1 MDSATTP
8 QTPPSDLHLV
18 LKRAREAYL
27 LTQTEIAKAIGA
39 SRSHVSRV
47 ERGVVSPTMAEITA
61 WAVHCGC
68 DPTEVVRLGSRRQ
81 EGGSPAS
88 APEAIVEEPQAPV
101 QATPGPE
108 QDSAFAA
115 PVDARQLRALLEQL
129 GFPADVGGAL
139 HSLGLMDSDLRA
151 EGFMI
156 MDTGCT
162 RLPCDSL
169 HLNSRVNMALDAL
182 RNARNSVPPELAPQP
197 PPTNSTGDVW
207 QELIDAEAPGPIRDL
222 MIARREQGIAKY
234 GRPLGRENGRDHT
247 ADAIQ
252 EALDG
257 TAYSTAAGRVMA
269 KQSFRDALGF
279 LTGEISEG
287 QWVRRSEALS
297 WVKELEEGRAALVRR
312 AESAEAQLAELRA
325 DHIAFSL
332 AVQGRAI
339 AEGAPEHEC
348 KAWYSGRDA
357 VRQHVEHKE
366 RERAKWQANAERSE
380 REAAELNKLLHLAHT
395 ELTEAGVDTDGPP
408 AARIRR
414 LVVIANRQAD
424 ADAETIA
431 DIAESLGLPPDTD
444 GVEIVRAVEELVLAR
459 HNAGVEIGLVRRV
472 VARQTDALRLLASSE
487 DPTFRIAVE
496 LAADNVDMVV
506 AVSRG

>member
-101 QATPGPE
+101 QVTPAPE
-108 QDSAFAA
+108 
-115 PVDARQLRALLEQL
+115 
-129 GFPADVGGAL
+129 
-139 HSLGLMDSDLRA
+139 
-151 EGFMI
+151 
-156 MDTGCT
+156 
-162 RLPCDSL
+162 
-169 HLNSRVNMALDAL
+169 
-182 RNARNSVPPELAPQP
+182 RNSVPPELAPQP

-207 QELIDAEAPGPIRDL
+207 QELIDVEPPGPIRDL

>member
-101 QATPGPE
+101 QVTPAPE
-108 QDSAFAA
+108 
-115 PVDARQLRALLEQL
+115 
-129 GFPADVGGAL
+129 
-139 HSLGLMDSDLRA
+139 
-151 EGFMI
+151 
-156 MDTGCT
+156 
-162 RLPCDSL
+162 
-169 HLNSRVNMALDAL
+169 
-182 RNARNSVPPELAPQP
+182 RNSVPPELAPQP

-207 QELIDAEAPGPIRDL
+207 QELIDVEPPGPIRDL

-312 AESAEAQLAELRA
+312 AESA
-325 DHIAFSL
+325 
-332 AVQGRAI
+332 
-339 AEGAPEHEC
+339 
-348 KAWYSGRDA
+348 
-357 VRQHVEHKE
+357 
-366 RERAKWQANAERSE
+366 E